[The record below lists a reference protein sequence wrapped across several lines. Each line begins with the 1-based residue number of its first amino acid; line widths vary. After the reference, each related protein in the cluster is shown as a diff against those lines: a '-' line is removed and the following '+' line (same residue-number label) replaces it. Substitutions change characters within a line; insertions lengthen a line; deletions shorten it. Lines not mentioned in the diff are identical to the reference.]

1 MGTSEFY
8 RVVEALPEV
17 QDSVVVDTGSLSDEG
32 KLHLFVVL
40 APGVTWSEALKKTI
54 AGALRSGV
62 SPRHVPDDIVPI
74 PEVPRTLSGKKLE
87 VPIKRILMGAPRERV
102 LNPGTLANPKAV
114 DALLEAVRPR

>member
-17 QDSVVVDTGSLSDEG
+17 QDSVVVDTGSLASEG

-40 APGVTWSEALKKTI
+40 APGVSWNDELKKRI
-54 AGALRSGV
+54 AATLRSGV

-74 PEVPRTLSGKKLE
+74 PEVPRTQSGKKLE

-102 LNPGTLANPKAV
+102 LNAGTLANPKAV
-114 DALLEAVRPR
+114 DALLEAARSL